1 MSDLKLFV
9 EKWLNAEAG
18 FNEESLNGKV
28 VAIHAFQMLCPGCIL
43 HGIPQAQRLHAV
55 YNAEQVVIL
64 GLHTVFE
71 HHEAMKEVSL
81 KAFLHEFRVGF
92 PVGID
97 KASSSDRIP
106 LTMNHFKMQGTP
118 TWLIFDQD
126 GKLVLNAF
134 GKVED
139 IELSSILTQ
148 LALSAQPS
156 TSNLLMGSSANA
168 R

>member
-1 MSDLKLFV
+1 MSDLKLFI

-43 HGIPQAQRLHAV
+43 HGIPQAQRLHAAF
-55 YNAEQVVIL
+55 NAEQVVVL

-97 KASSSDRIP
+97 KASDSDRIP
-106 LTMNHFKMQGTP
+106 RTMGHYNMQGTP
-118 TWLIFDQD
+118 TWLIFDRD

-148 LALSAQPS
+148 LALSVQPS
-156 TSNLLMGSSANA
+156 SSDLLRGSSANG

>member
-1 MSDLKLFV
+1 MSDLKLFI
-9 EKWLNAEAG
+9 EKWLNVEAG
-18 FNEESLNGKV
+18 FNEESLCGKV

-43 HGIPQAQRLHAV
+43 HGVPQAQRLYAAFNGDQIAV
-55 YNAEQVVIL
+55 V

-81 KAFLHEFRVGF
+81 KAFLHEFRVEF

-97 KASSSDRIP
+97 KASGSDRIP
-106 LTMNHFKMQGTP
+106 LTMAHHELQGTP
-118 TWLIFDQD
+118 SWLIFDRQ
-126 GKLVLNAF
+126 GHLVVNAF
-134 GKVED
+134 GKIED

-148 LALSAQPS
+148 LALSANPTDSNILRGPS
-156 TSNLLMGSSANA
+156 AIA